1 MIKLLGALD
10 ILTGIFLVL
19 LNFGLSNWV
28 VIALLI
34 YLLIKSIAFFGDILS
49 VVDLAVLV
57 IAGIF
62 IFFGNLSFLLVPGGV
77 YLIAKGFYS
86 CL

>member
-10 ILTGIFLVL
+10 VLTGIFLVL
-19 LNFGLSNWV
+19 LNFGFSNWV

-34 YLLIKSIAFFGDILS
+34 YLLLKSIAFFADILS
-49 VVDLAVLV
+49 LLDLV
-57 IAGIF
+57 IVVIGIIF
-62 IFFGNLSFLLVPGGV
+62 IFLGTLSFFLVPAGV

>member
-10 ILTGIFLVL
+10 VLTGIFLVL
-19 LNFGLSNWV
+19 LNFGLSNWI
-28 VIALLI
+28 VIVLLI
-34 YLLIKSIAFFGDILS
+34 YLLIKSIAFFADILS
-49 VVDLAVLV
+49 IVDFAIVV
-57 IAGIF
+57 IAGISL
-62 IFFGNLSFLLVPGGV
+62 FFGNLSFLLVPGGV